1 MCIRD
6 RFGSGVYYR
15 IVIAV
20 CAKGQY
26 VFGIV
31 SLSLVADRIIQNLFL
46 SDSGR
51 FLIGKCHD
59 PRPVSFLQGIF
70 PEQSAC
76 RHQAESKIYQLAVD
90 KRLRRTGRV
99 ADYYHVFGI
108 GSERLI
114 RKHRRYSNQKKRP
127 FKKALIL

>member
-1 MCIRD
+1 L
-6 RFGSGVYYR
+6 FGSGVYHR

-31 SLSLVADRIIQNLFL
+31 PLPLVADRIIQNLFL

-51 FLIGKCHD
+51 FLVGKCHD

-70 PEQSAC
+70 PEQSTC